1 MASSAKPFSL
11 FLLITLLT
19 TLLYSTHARENQ
31 FFNKASTTNTN
42 NDNLVPDDVDK
53 EPLNNQPDFLPE
65 NENGYGL
72 SGHNSVQLPP
82 SATTESKQPLP
93 KYLPRNYN
101 PVAYVTEPEDT
112 NTFAEEK
119 SYYNNGGGR
128 GGGER
133 NYYYSNNN
141 QQQEEEE
148 EEEPPYR
155 RSYPDNRRNSNNYHY
170 GGGSSFNSEPQGL
183 SDTSLGGG
191 DFRRPQGMSDTR
203 SLENGK
209 YYYDINTEKYNS
221 NHPYERLKAAARARN
236 EYSNVNRNNY
246 RGYESNGRDNSVRGY
261 RQNGREDQLFQ
272 DEGYNNNL
280 P

>member
-1 MASSAKPFSL
+1 MASSANPFSL

-19 TLLYSTHARENQ
+19 TLLYTTTHARENQ

-42 NDNLVPDDVDK
+42 NNNLVPDDVDK
-53 EPLNNQPDFLPE
+53 QPLNNQPDFLPE
-65 NENGYGL
+65 KDNGYGL

-82 SATTESKQPLP
+82 SATTTESKQPLP

-119 SYYNNGGGR
+119 SYYNNGGGG

-133 NYYYSNNN
+133 NYYYSNNNNNN

-155 RSYPDNRRNSNNYHY
+155 RSYPNTRSNYYNGGG
-170 GGGSSFNSEPQGL
+170 GGGSSFNS
-183 SDTSLGGG
+183 GGE
-191 DFRRPQGMSDTR
+191 FRRPQGMSDTR

-209 YYYDINTEKYNS
+209 YYYDLNTEKYNS
-221 NHPYERLKAAARARN
+221 NHPYERLKARN

-261 RQNGREDQLFQ
+261 RQNGREEDQYFQ